1 MKRNEQTKIF
11 LEGLRDGLP
20 IGAGYFAVAFG
31 LGIAAQ
37 RAGMNSLQGFVMS
50 FFNHA
55 SAGEYAG
62 VAAIM
67 SRATYLE
74 TAVLILIAN
83 ARYFLMSCALSQK
96 LDPKLSTLHRV
107 LIGFDITDE
116 LFGLA
121 IARPGFLE
129 PLYMYGAFLSTT
141 PLWATGT
148 AIGIAAGNIL
158 PKIVVEALSA
168 AIYGMFLAVIIPP
181 CRTNRSIAAVVVAGF
196 ALSWLLSVIPF
207 TAAISEGLRVIL
219 LTLVISAAAAILMP
233 VPDDEEIKEET
244 GEAA

>member
-1 MKRNEQTKIF
+1 
-11 LEGLRDGLP
+11 
-20 IGAGYFAVAFG
+20 
-31 LGIAAQ
+31 
-37 RAGMNSLQGFVMS
+37 MNSLQGFVMS